1 MEAMNPFNS
10 KEFKE
15 KILAKEGKQEA
26 SDDYELF
33 DDIIEEK
40 SDLKNIIVGAPSIP
54 KKAATNMILDASAIA
69 KNEKEK
75 KVKIDKMLEMGNN
88 LIVKILNNDIYK
100 LDYVLT
106 WSKYYYL

>member
-54 KKAATNMILDASAIA
+54 KKAAANMDFERAMELSDILFEL
-69 KNEKEK
+69 KGK
-75 KVKIDKMLEMGNN
+75 
-88 LIVKILNNDIYK
+88 
-100 LDYVLT
+100 
-106 WSKYYYL
+106 

>member
-75 KVKIDKMLEMGNN
+75 KAAEME
-88 LIVKILNNDIYK
+88 LALNDIFTSYNK
-100 LDYVLT
+100 QYGIQLNLDLH
-106 WSKYYYL
+106 SL

>member
-75 KVKIDKMLEMGNN
+75 KAAEME
-88 LIVKILNNDIYK
+88 LALNDIF
-100 LDYVLT
+100 T
-106 WSKYYYL
+106 FKYASYGCNRS